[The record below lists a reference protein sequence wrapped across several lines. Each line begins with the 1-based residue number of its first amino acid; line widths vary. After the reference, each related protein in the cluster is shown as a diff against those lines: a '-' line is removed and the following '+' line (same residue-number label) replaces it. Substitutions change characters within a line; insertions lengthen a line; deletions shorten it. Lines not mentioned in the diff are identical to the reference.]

1 MSDMLTQ
8 EQIEAMMGGASSDG
22 GAAPP
27 DDHDE
32 GSMSQGDMDNMLTSD
47 EKDILGEVGNICMG
61 TSATTMYT
69 LLGHRV
75 SITTPNVHVYTRE
88 AILSAYKRPYVAVD
102 VKYVEGVFG
111 SNLLMLREED
121 AMKITD
127 ILMGGEG
134 VVDPDA
140 EFGELQLSAMSEV
153 MNQMVGSSA
162 ISLANL
168 LHQTINIDPPVAIT
182 VDFGTDELPANI
194 LEEDTLYVKIDFD
207 MEIEGVLESKLMQIM
222 TIAFAKDLVTKI
234 VSMEETGELTAASD
248 GDSSA
253 QPMNAPTQPD
263 VPAPAPAPAPQQQ
276 AAPPPPQPQM
286 PPPSTMQQ
294 ASPVDVQ
301 AAQFQPFDAQQPIY
315 TEGYEN
321 INRIIDV
328 PLQVSVE
335 LGKTKKTIREIL
347 DLSSGSI
354 VVLEKLAGEHVEI
367 FVNGKLV
374 ARGEVVVIEENYGV
388 RITEIVNLPM
398 PTY

>member
-8 EQIEAMMGGASSDG
+8 EQIEAMMAGTTADGGSSSDET
-22 GAAPP
+22 P
-27 DDHDE
+27 
-32 GSMSQGDMDNMLTSD
+32 QGDMDDKLTTD

-75 SITTPNVHVYTRE
+75 SITTPNVHVFTRE
-88 AILSAYKRPYVAVD
+88 AILSAYTRPYVAVD

-134 VVDPDA
+134 IVDPDS
-140 EFGELQLSAMSEV
+140 EFGELQLSAISEV

-162 ISLANL
+162 IALANL
-168 LHQTINIDPPVAIT
+168 LHETINIDPPMAVM
-182 VDFGTDELPANI
+182 VDFSTDDLPSNI

-207 MEIEGVLESKLMQIM
+207 MEIEDVLDSKLMQIM
-222 TIAFAKDLVTKI
+222 TIDFAKNLVSRI
-234 VSMEETGELTAASD
+234 VSMEEAGELTAASEED
-248 GDSSA
+248 GDA
-253 QPMNAPTQPD
+253 KPMNATGQPD
-263 VPAPAPAPAPQQQ
+263 VAAAAPAPQPAQQ
-276 AAPPPPQPQM
+276 QQQQAPPPPQQYASA
-286 PPPSTMQQ
+286 PPPTSAAINQQ
-294 ASPVDVQ
+294 PVNVQ
-301 AAQFQPFDAQQPIY
+301 TPQFQSFDGQQPVFA
-315 TEGYEN
+315 EYEN
-321 INRIIDV
+321 IDRIIDV
-328 PLQVSVE
+328 PLQVTVE
-335 LGKTKKTIREIL
+335 LGKTKKTIREVL

-354 VVLEKLAGEHVEI
+354 VVLDKLAGEHVEVY
-367 FVNGKLV
+367 VNGKLV

-398 PTY
+398 PVY